1 MLNSWFPHVK
11 ELIVTCQ
18 AADCHV
24 SSSWLWRVKQL
35 IATFQAANCHV
46 SSSWLPRVRQLIV
59 TCQAAVCHVS
69 GSWLP
74 RVRLLIAKC
83 QAADCQQSSVLQNPE
98 VSCDHLMILF
108 LFSPQSINPFSVF
121 FYINL
126 LYLQTTLIMSQIVL
140 KESFKFS
147 WKIFSLICC
156 IFNGCFKS
164 VLKNWNDCTR
174 FINFNCRRTSC
185 KLYGEYIRFYTY
197 RKGNFLCT
205 TISISRNS
213 VADPK
218 PMKLDSELTFHFI

>member
-1 MLNSWFPHVK
+1 MSKSWLSRVN
-11 ELIVTCQ
+11 CQ

-74 RVRLLIAKC
+74 RVRLLIARC

-108 LFSPQSINPFSVF
+108 LFSPQSINPFSDF
-121 FYINL
+121 L
-126 LYLQTTLIMSQIVL
+126 LYKSVILANYFNYVTNCVKKRALN
-140 KESFKFS
+140 FRGKFS
-147 WKIFSLICC
+147 LLSAVFSMD
-156 IFNGCFKS
+156 
-164 VLKNWNDCTR
+164 VLSQC
-174 FINFNCRRTSC
+174 
-185 KLYGEYIRFYTY
+185 
-197 RKGNFLCT
+197 
-205 TISISRNS
+205 
-213 VADPK
+213 
-218 PMKLDSELTFHFI
+218 

>member
-1 MLNSWFPHVK
+1 MSKSWLSRVN
-11 ELIVTCQ
+11 CQ

-74 RVRLLIAKC
+74 RVRLLIARC

-98 VSCDHLMILF
+98 VSCDHLMILL
-108 LFSPQSINPFSVF
+108 LFSPQSINPFSDF

-140 KESFKFS
+140 KERH
-147 WKIFSLICC
+147 IFYPCL
-156 IFNGCFKS
+156 GT
-164 VLKNWNDCTR
+164 KNLPYFVSQSIPKYAIYCSG
-174 FINFNCRRTSC
+174 IM
-185 KLYGEYIRFYTY
+185 E
-197 RKGNFLCT
+197 FLE
-205 TISISRNS
+205 I
-213 VADPK
+213 
-218 PMKLDSELTFHFI
+218 